1 MDVLVSAETTTP
13 TRDVTVTIP
22 VLTMVIVVT
31 TINKNVQWV
40 VICFFFFGLGF
51 LIKRLWISLVF
62 LMFPDFVKN
71 FQYLLWRY
79 GMFDPLPSFKG
90 EVSKVE
96 TQKSFSQ
103 NLGVDRSNSSLI
115 HQWVISGEAGCAGL
129 CGGVNSNE
137 GCYCD
142 SSCTY
147 YGDCCSNY
155 QEECVWYCKISGGK
169 KTKL

>member
-1 MDVLVSAETTTP
+1 
-13 TRDVTVTIP
+13 
-22 VLTMVIVVT
+22 
-31 TINKNVQWV
+31 
-40 VICFFFFGLGF
+40 
-51 LIKRLWISLVF
+51 
-62 LMFPDFVKN
+62 
-71 FQYLLWRY
+71 
-79 GMFDPLPSFKG
+79 MFDPLPSFKG

-155 QEECVWYCKISGGK
+155 QEECVEDGNRYFLVLLLNCKKLSHRPPQPCSKRK
-169 KTKL
+169 KRWGSQK